1 MTAKDEL
8 LGRLEHL
15 SAAKELPVLIDVGII
30 QSTHNGVANLLR
42 KGLGI
47 VAFNILEDFIK
58 KRSSEALSRVS
69 ASRISFS
76 KLPVKLQ
83 EAAILEAVSSL
94 AFRAKLEKKKAEIGA
109 R

>member
-8 LGRLEHL
+8 FSRLEYL
-15 SAAKELPVLIDVGII
+15 SAAKNLPELIDVGVA

-58 KRSSEALSRVS
+58 KRASEALGRISG
-69 ASRISFS
+69 SRIDFF
-76 KLPVKLQ
+76 KLPLKLQ
-83 EAAILEAVSSL
+83 DAA
-94 AFRAKLEKKKAEIGA
+94 
-109 R
+109 